1 MKNKVN
7 KFLLLL
13 LVEKVARKFRRVVS
27 LSSRIL
33 TFVLAER
40 TRSRIDQGKL
50 EMLQR
55 GLQLSRN
62 LENQAQPQVYLIGSA
77 IDRVNVQKLL
87 ERFDSPVGEMTTTK
101 KQEQQHK

>member
-13 LVEKVARKFRRVVS
+13 LVEKIARKLRRVVS

-62 LENQAQPQVYLIGSA
+62 LENQA
-77 IDRVNVQKLL
+77 
-87 ERFDSPVGEMTTTK
+87 
-101 KQEQQHK
+101 